1 MKLIEYQDWKIQIQ
15 RSLSDLATIAIERGE
30 QLRTY
35 ELEAES
41 SEESPTISMG
51 EVLQDSAVRL
61 DSQFCLAVVGHFCR
75 GKSTLINAMLDRTL
89 LTGDLRPNTATSTI
103 LHYGSP
109 ERFCVTFKPGLGR
122 QPLKY
127 VAKSQ
132 DDLSNALTAF
142 TSDAAVAMDETI
154 DANDP
159 EQRLDEQK
167 YIDLMLGNEKSLA
180 EQIDQVEVW
189 CDSRFLYENN
199 VDIIDTPGL
208 GSVFKEH
215 KKATLRILP
224 KADATL
230 FVIQPD
236 PGISKRE
243 AAFIELIKEQ
253 ISNIFFVVTKADQL
267 KPDEI
272 PDVLDFIRSVIKEK
286 VELPVQH
293 IYPVSALKALQ
304 GNPGKSGFAPFLAA
318 LQEFLLSN
326 SGSTRLL
333 NAVHLGQLYCNEIL
347 PRIVQDT
354 VAQNQSIEQLRQER
368 EQLQQSTSRIKQQ
381 KQALIATIESRT
393 GEICSNALY
402 GLESLPQKIR
412 ESVEKRIATLDLQ
425 QLKDAD
431 DYLQPVM
438 KDTVVKW
445 LRENQN
451 KFERQMQLLRDRTKQ
466 EVKEMLGDIQTAQ
479 EQQLFDRTFDFALST
494 PIKTSNLISVS
505 LSEDIVKMLASIG
518 ITGVIA
524 TIVGGLID
532 LGAQAMRGIQGVL
545 GNLFGRSQN
554 RRQQDDRLQRARIQ
568 VIQALDDDP
577 FGKNAYQIMIEG
589 SNSNPPITGI
599 REVIE
604 KYFKDW
610 GQQFQTQINDL
621 INNSVNTKLTQLD
634 RQIQELV
641 AATTEKDAIDRLEK
655 YRRQQHQLETLQ
667 AQFEQFEKILQTT
680 LDAQN

>member
-15 RSLSDLATIAIERGE
+15 RSLTDLAAVAVERGE

-41 SEESPTISMG
+41 SEESTTVSMG
-51 EVLQDSAVRL
+51 EVLQDTATRL

-109 ERFCVTFKPGLGR
+109 ERFRVTFKPELGR
-122 QPLKY
+122 QPLEY

-132 DDLSNALTAF
+132 DDLSDALTAF
-142 TSDAAVAMDETI
+142 TSDAAVAIDKTI
-154 DANDP
+154 DANDS

-180 EQIDQVEVW
+180 EQIEQVEVW
-189 CDSRFLYENN
+189 CDSRFLHENN

-230 FVIQPD
+230 FIVQPD

-272 PDVLDFIRSVIKEK
+272 PDVLDFISSVIKEK
-286 VELPVQH
+286 VDLPVQH

-304 GNPGKSGFAPFLAA
+304 GHQDKSGFDPFISA
-318 LQEFLLSN
+318 LQEFLFSK
-326 SGSTRLL
+326 SGVTRLL
-333 NAVHLGQLYCNEIL
+333 NAVHLGQRYCNEIL
-347 PRIVQDT
+347 PRVIQDIA
-354 VAQNQSIEQLRQER
+354 AQEQSVEQLRQER

-381 KQALIATIESRT
+381 KQALIAKIASRT
-393 GEICSNALY
+393 DEVCANALY
-402 GLESLPQKIR
+402 GLESVPKAMR
-412 ESVEKRIATLDLQ
+412 ESVGKRIETLDLQ
-425 QLKDAD
+425 QLKNAD

-445 LRENQN
+445 LRENQS

-466 EVKEMLGDIQTAQ
+466 EVKEMLGEIQSAQ
-479 EQQLFDRTFDFALST
+479 EQQLFDRTFDFALNT
-494 PIKTSNLISVS
+494 PIKTSDLISIS
-505 LSEDIVKMLASIG
+505 LGEDIVKMLASIG

-524 TIVGGLID
+524 TVVGDLID
-532 LGAQAMRGIQGVL
+532 LGAQAVRGIQSL
-545 GNLFGRSQN
+545 MSNLFGGSQK
-554 RRQQDDRLQRARIQ
+554 RRDDRLQRARTQ
-568 VIQALDDDP
+568 VIQALDDDTS
-577 FGKNAYQIMIEG
+577 GQNAYQIMIKG
-589 SNSNPPITGI
+589 SASSNPPITGI
-599 REVIE
+599 QEVIE
-604 KYFKDW
+604 QSFKNW
-610 GQQFQTQINDL
+610 GEQFQTQINDF
-621 INNSVNTKLTQLD
+621 INNSVNTKLAQLD
-634 RQIQELV
+634 RQIQNLV
-641 AATTEKDAIDRLEK
+641 AATTEKDAIDRLET
-655 YRRQQHQLETLQ
+655 YHRQRQQLETLQ
-667 AQFEQFEKILQTT
+667 AQFDQFEKILQTT
-680 LDAQN
+680 INAQN

>member
-15 RSLSDLATIAIERGE
+15 RSLNDLATVAVERGE

-41 SEESPTISMG
+41 SEGSTTISMG
-51 EVLQDSAVRL
+51 EVLQDTVTRL

-75 GKSTLINAMLDRTL
+75 GKSTLINAMLDRAL

-109 ERFCVTFKPGLGR
+109 ERFRVTFKPELGR
-122 QPLKY
+122 QPLEY
-127 VAKSQ
+127 IAESQ
-132 DDLSNALTAF
+132 DDLSDALTAF
-142 TSDAAVAMDETI
+142 TSDAAVAIDKTI
-154 DANDP
+154 EANDS

-189 CDSRFLYENN
+189 CDSSFLRENN
-199 VDIIDTPGL
+199 LDIIDTPGL

-230 FVIQPD
+230 FIIQSD

-243 AAFIELIKEQ
+243 TAFIELIKEQ
-253 ISNIFFVVTKADQL
+253 ISSIFFVVTKADQI

-272 PDVLDFIRSVIKEK
+272 PGVLDFITSTIEEK
-286 VELPVQH
+286 VDLPVQH

-304 GNPGKSGFAPFLAA
+304 GHQDKSGFAPFLAA

-326 SGSTRLL
+326 SGVTRLL
-333 NAVHLGQLYCNEIL
+333 DAVHLGQRYCNEIL
-347 PRIVQDT
+347 PRVIQDIV
-354 VAQNQSIEQLRQER
+354 ARKQSVEKLRQEH

-393 GEICSNALY
+393 DYICSNALD
-402 GLESLPQKIR
+402 GVKFLPQKMR
-412 ESVEKRIATLDLQ
+412 ESVEKRIQTLDLQ

-438 KDTVVKW
+438 KDTVIKW
-445 LRENQN
+445 LLENQS
-451 KFERQMQLLRDRTKQ
+451 KFEREMQRLRDRTKQ

-479 EQQLFDRTFDFALST
+479 EQQLFDRTFDFAFNT
-494 PIKTSNLISVS
+494 PIKTSNLVSIS
-505 LSEDIVKMLASIG
+505 LGEDIVKMLASIG

-524 TIVGGLID
+524 TVLGGVID

-545 GNLFGRSQN
+545 GNLFGGSQK
-554 RRQQDDRLQRARIQ
+554 RRDERLQRARTQ
-568 VIQALDDDP
+568 VIQALDDDTS
-577 FGKNAYQIMIEG
+577 GQNAYQIMIEG
-589 SNSNPPITGI
+589 STSSNPPITGI
-599 REVIE
+599 QEVIE
-604 KYFKDW
+604 QGFKDW
-610 GQQFQTQINDL
+610 GQQFQTQTNDF
-621 INNSVNTKLTQLD
+621 INNSVNTKITQLD
-634 RQIQELV
+634 RQIQEMV
-641 AATTEKDAIDRLEK
+641 AATTEKNAINRLAK
-655 YRRQQHQLETLQ
+655 YRRQHQQLEILQ
-667 AQFEQFEKILQTT
+667 VQFEQFKKTLQITIN
-680 LDAQN
+680 AQN